1 MAVDIAR
8 FLSGIESPVTRV
20 QQGVEFGQQQ
30 ADRRATQQATQEQAA
45 QKKKLQTELLALSQK
60 ENRTAD
66 DFNDLIIRNPGLA
79 KTFQTSIE
87 QLNTEAK
94 AVNITEA
101 TNVFAALSSGNT
113 DAALKIV
120 EDRKEA
126 AENSGNQQ
134 EAQKA
139 EVLIQAIKA
148 DPKAALTS
156 AGLFLATTTGDK
168 FAETFKAIFPKPKK
182 QTALQERISE
192 LVATG
197 LTKDEARRIA
207 TRRTRLVT
215 DPITGETFTIDIATG
230 QRIGGDAIPE
240 PGAEPPPVAEPVPD
254 VSEALGA
261 GAVVKTAVN
270 KIVDLFGGDLPFEET
285 SEAAAQLSNLN
296 NEAIQLLRAG
306 LGGRPNVQLQRRVEK
321 LLVEPN
327 EIFGGE
333 QEAKNK
339 FRALI
344 STINTEADR
353 MTRDIEGGGLRPV
366 TVDKARQR
374 LSELQSLSAKFTSIL
389 ESQTPQDKGDISR
402 FFR

>member
-20 QQGVEFGQQQ
+20 QQGVTFGQEQ
-30 ADRRATQQATQEQAA
+30 ADRRAAQQTAQAQAEQKRKVQA
-45 QKKKLQTELLALSQK
+45 ELLALSQK

-66 DFNDLIIRNPGLA
+66 DFQDLIIRNPGLA
-79 KTFQTSIE
+79 KTFQTSID
-87 QLNTEAK
+87 QLNTEAR
-94 AVNITEA
+94 AAAISEA

-113 DAALKIV
+113 ETALKIV
-120 EDRKEA
+120 EDRREA
-126 AENSGNQQ
+126 AVNSGNQQ
-134 EAQKA
+134 EIQTA
-139 EVLIQAIKA
+139 EVLIQAIKS

-156 AGLFLATTTGDK
+156 AGLFLATATGDK
-168 FAETFKAIFPKPKK
+168 FADTFKAIFPKPTK

-240 PGAEPPPVAEPVPD
+240 PGAEPEPVVEPAPD

-261 GAVVKTAVN
+261 GAVVKTAIN
-270 KIVDLFGGDLPFEET
+270 KVVDLFGGELPFEET

-339 FRALI
+339 FQALI
-344 STINTEADR
+344 NTIDTEASR
-353 MTRDIEGGGLRPV
+353 LEGQIQAGGLRPV

-374 LSELQSLSAKFTSIL
+374 LSELRSLSGKFTSIL
-389 ESQTPQDKGDISR
+389 ESQEPTQPID
-402 FFR
+402 FRKFLR